1 MPTVVLLSIV
11 AAAAGGSV
19 VSDAILRFRCGD
31 RRGFPWLWLFPLV
44 VFYPIRRFSTI
55 EVALYVVLT
64 VAVSVKVAFWSV
76 QRRAGAR

>member
-19 VSDAILRFRCGD
+19 VSDALLRFRHGD
-31 RRGFPWLWLFPLV
+31 RRSFPWLWLFPLA

-55 EVALYVVLT
+55 EIALYVVLT
-64 VAVSVKVAFWSV
+64 IAVSAKVAFWSV
-76 QRRAGAR
+76 QRRERSR